1 MTAPQ
6 TDIKAPAETE
16 YSPLTRLRSSQ
27 ASPLN
32 GMISVPG
39 DKSISHR
46 SILLGA
52 SAVGETRVTG
62 LLEGEDVLATAAAVE
77 QMGAIVERPGEVG
90 GDWVIAGRGV
100 GGLIEPETVLDMGNS
115 GTAAR
120 LMMGLIAAQPIK
132 AQMSGDASL
141 NSRPMQRVMTPLEE
155 MGARFEAREGGR
167 MPLTVVG
174 SDRLIPIEYE
184 LPVASAQVKSAIL
197 LAGLNTD
204 GIMTVIEREATRDH
218 SERMLRHFGADVAV
232 EVLPDGGN
240 RISITG
246 YPELVGQNIVVPGDI
261 SSAAFPLVAAAIV
274 PGSDLTVTNIG
285 MNPARTGILDC
296 LREMGADI
304 AFLNERDAGGEP
316 VADVQIRSG
325 ELTGIDVPPGRAPSM
340 IDEYPVLSVAAA
352 FAKGTT
358 RMTGVGE
365 LRVKESDRLA
375 LVARGLE
382 AAGVTVREGD
392 DWLEV
397 DGMGGSPRGGMEVA
411 ALLDHRIA
419 MAFLVMGMAT
429 TDTVHVDDGSP
440 INTSFPGFVDLMNG
454 IGADMGSAG

>member
-1 MTAPQ
+1 
-6 TDIKAPAETE
+6 
-16 YSPLTRLRSSQ
+16 LT
-27 ASPLN
+27 
-32 GMISVPG
+32 GTITVPG

-52 SAVGETRVTG
+52 SAVGETRVSG

-77 QMGAIVERPGEVG
+77 QMGAIIERPADPG
-90 GDWVIAGRGV
+90 GDWVIVGRGV
-100 GGLIEPETVLDMGNS
+100 GGMIEPASVLDMGNS

-120 LMMGLIAAQPIK
+120 LMMGLLAAQPIR

-155 MGARFEAREGGR
+155 MGARFESREGGR
-167 MPLTVVG
+167 MPLTVIG

-197 LAGLNTD
+197 LAGLNTA
-204 GIMTVIEREATRDH
+204 GVTTVIEREATRDH
-218 SERMLRHFGADVAV
+218 SERMLRHFGADVQV
-232 EVLPDGGN
+232 EDNPGGGK

-246 YPELVGQNIVVPGDI
+246 QPELTGQTIIVPGDI

-274 PGSDLTVTNIG
+274 PGSNLTVTNIG
-285 MNPARTGILDC
+285 MNEARTGILAC

-304 AFLNERDAGGEP
+304 TYLNERDAGGEP
-316 VADVQIRSG
+316 VADIRIKSG
-325 ELTGIDVPPGRAPSM
+325 GLKGIDVPPGRAPSM

-352 FAKGTT
+352 FAEGTT

-375 LVARGLE
+375 LVARGLA

-397 DGMGGSPRGGMEVA
+397 DGLGGAPAGGMEVA
-411 ALLDHRIA
+411 ASLDHRIA
-419 MAFLVMGMAT
+419 MAFLVLGMGAQS
-429 TDTVHVDDGSP
+429 TVHIDDGSP
-440 INTSFPGFVDLMNG
+440 INTSFPGFVTLMNG
-454 IGADMGSAG
+454 IGADMGVNVDQGGGA

>member
-1 MTAPQ
+1 M
-6 TDIKAPAETE
+6 
-16 YSPLTRLRSSQ
+16 TRLRS
-27 ASPLN
+27 AKATPLT
-32 GMISVPG
+32 GTITVPG

-52 SAVGETRVTG
+52 SAVGETRVSG

-77 QMGAIVERPGEVG
+77 QMGAIVTRPDHAGGEWSIV
-90 GDWVIAGRGV
+90 GRGV
-100 GGLIEPETVLDMGNS
+100 GGLMEPAGVLDMGNS

-155 MGARFEAREGGR
+155 MGARFEARDGGR
-167 MPLTVVG
+167 MPLTVIG

-197 LAGLNTD
+197 LAGLNTA
-204 GIMTVIEREATRDH
+204 GITTVIEPEATRDH
-218 SERMLRHFGADVAV
+218 SERMLRHFGADVQV
-232 EVLPDGGN
+232 TDHPGGGK
-240 RISITG
+240 RIAITG
-246 YPELVGQNIVVPGDI
+246 QPELTGQTVVVPGDI
-261 SSAAFPLVAAAIV
+261 SSAAFPLVAASIV
-274 PGSDLTVTNIG
+274 PGSALTITNVG

-304 AFLNERDAGGEP
+304 TYVNERDAGGEP
-316 VADVQIRSG
+316 VADIMIKSG
-325 ELTGIDVPPGRAPSM
+325 TLTGIDVPPERAPSM

-352 FAKGTT
+352 FAEGTT

-397 DGMGGSPRGGMEVA
+397 DGLGAAPQRIPQGGMEVA
-411 ALLDHRIA
+411 ASLDHRIA
-419 MAFLVMGMAT
+419 MAFLVLGMASAE
-429 TDTVHVDDGSP
+429 TVHVDDGSP

-454 IGADMGSAG
+454 IGGDMGAAS